1 MAQKGDLTKKKILNQ
16 AMQLFSQKGYSS
28 VTMEDIREASGLSR
42 GGLYRYFKS
51 TKKIFEEILVMDKDQ
66 NEKKMNEAI
75 VSGVPAEVLFRFFI
89 DQQKSAILNQKGR
102 FNLAIYE
109 FFQTESDMQE
119 LMNDR
124 FLSAVRMLTTLVAYK
139 NRNYLMS
146 IQDTEAIA
154 RFTLLFLEGLLNSSA
169 LITMSDEMLDEQ
181 FAILTTILCWEDRE

>member
-1 MAQKGDLTKKKILNQ
+1 
-16 AMQLFSQKGYSS
+16 MQLFSQKGYSS

-169 LITMSDEMLDEQ
+169 LITLSDEMLDEQ
-181 FAILTTILCWEDRE
+181 FAILTTILRWEDRE